1 MPSRQRSTL
10 IAADPNVE
18 GLRHQGAYRSKRLL
32 DVVIAT
38 AGLVVLSPVLLVT
51 GLAVRLTSR
60 GPALHRAWRIGRDGV
75 PFELLKFRSMS
86 VGAAASGP
94 GITAHGDHRV
104 TPVGRVIRS
113 TKLDELPQLVNVV
126 RGEMSIVGPR
136 PEDPRYVEWYTD
148 AQREILRWRPGITSP
163 ASLTYRDEESV
174 LAGAEDL
181 DAAYKVVMADKIAID
196 LAYFR
201 SQSLLGDLK
210 MLGKTLRAVARR
222 GRS

>member
-1 MPSRQRSTL
+1 M
-10 IAADPNVE
+10 
-18 GLRHQGAYRSKRLL
+18 
-32 DVVIAT
+32 
-38 AGLVVLSPVLLVT
+38 
-51 GLAVRLTSR
+51 
-60 GPALHRAWRIGRDGV
+60 
-75 PFELLKFRSMS
+75 PFELLKFRSML

-94 GITAHGDHRV
+94 GITAHGDSRI
-104 TPVGRVIRS
+104 TSVGRVIRS

-174 LAGAEDL
+174 LAGAENL
-181 DAAYKVVMADKIAID
+181 DAAYRVVMADKIAID

-201 SQSLLGDLK
+201 QPVTHRRSQD
-210 MLGKTLRAVARR
+210 ARQDPACR
-222 GRS
+222 R